1 MRARHAERGNTIL
14 IATVLILGMT
24 VLSLGITKFVTRH
37 ARDSADMKFAG
48 YPAAQ
53 ALYAAEM
60 GVNALL
66 YVNNTASP
74 SFLATPSVP
83 ASFQDERTIS
93 YSSGEVKQEYGYDI
107 SGPDPVTGEPSHHR
121 FAVTGRARAVGGATT
136 WITRRVEVDIA
147 SGSVWSLSR
156 YVQL

>member
-1 MRARHAERGNTIL
+1 MRARRAERGNTIL

-24 VLSLGITKFVTRH
+24 VLSLGVTKFVTRH

-66 YVNNTASP
+66 YVNNTTIP
-74 SFLATPSVP
+74 LLATPSVP
-83 ASFQDERTIS
+83 VATTLQRPIS
-93 YSSGEVKQEYGYDI
+93 YSGGASIMQAYGYRI
-107 SGPDPVTGEPSHHR
+107 AYLGLASGNHRFEVTGEARPVGGTTGWP
-121 FAVTGRARAVGGATT
+121 AVT
-136 WITRRVEVDIA
+136 RVVRVDIA

-156 YVQL
+156 YEQL